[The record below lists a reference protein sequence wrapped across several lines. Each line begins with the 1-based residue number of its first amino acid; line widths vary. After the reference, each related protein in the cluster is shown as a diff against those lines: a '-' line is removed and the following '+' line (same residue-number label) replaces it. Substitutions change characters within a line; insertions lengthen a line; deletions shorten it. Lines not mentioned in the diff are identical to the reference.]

1 VPACPLQVFCK
12 LSDRSTHLL
21 NLVSSDE
28 DDSPSL
34 LDSLQ
39 NDASMYDGR
48 TCVCIH
54 YDSESSGLGWR
65 DVILLEK
72 TDDGFLACD
81 GSSDHRGRPILHRHL
96 GAWQL
101 TFALCFALCHK
112 LACSPSSLL
121 AASGASAA
129 ASQQLPAAAALR
141 SCCWPSPKFPPCS
154 WSEPEMGDRR
164 LKLRPPKLLCA
175 AAHAVSDSGL
185 ALEIQLSHA
194 ADLEPARQAVRG
206 WARRRRRRRGARGG
220 APSCSSWR
228 HRHDAALSDGR
239 TGRATCQPSAQRRRA
254 ALSPMRQPSL
264 PVSRPC

>member
-1 VPACPLQVFCK
+1 MGPLPSPCLHIRLGESNRARLPSPGVLQAFGPLDAPVESRLLRRGRQPQLAGQPAKRCQHVRRPYVRLYPLRQRE
-12 LSDRSTHLL
+12 LGPGLARRDPAG
-21 NLVSSDE
+21 E
-28 DDSPSL
+28 
-34 LDSLQ
+34 
-39 NDASMYDGR
+39 DGR
-48 TCVCIH
+48 
-54 YDSESSGLGWR
+54 R
-65 DVILLEK
+65 
-72 TDDGFLACD
+72 FLACD

-194 ADLEPARQAVRG
+194 ADLEPARARQCVDGRG
-206 WARRRRRRRGARGG
+206 GGAAAAAARAAARRAVMQQL
-220 APSCSSWR
+220 APSS
-228 HRHDAALSDGR
+228 
-239 TGRATCQPSAQRRRA
+239 
-254 ALSPMRQPSL
+254 
-264 PVSRPC
+264 